1 MDLGMGIAHI
11 NRALWTHMEWKN
23 KFYENYFADS
33 ENYFSEARN
42 NFYEKFI
49 FIFTENVLQKIIF
62 IK

>member
-1 MDLGMGIAHI
+1 
-11 NRALWTHMEWKN
+11 MEWKN

-49 FIFTENVLQKIIF
+49 F
-62 IK
+62 